1 MSPRLGTDN
10 YFEDF
15 AVGDRVRHARGKT
28 VTDFDTMT
36 LAQLLMNT
44 SHGHY
49 NADHMAGSEFGR
61 PLTFGG
67 VVASIVYGLVSQ
79 DTAEQAVSELG
90 IDSMRFQHPTFSGDT
105 LYATSEVLDADG
117 HDDGTGTVRFRHL
130 GLNAEGRTV
139 CEMVRRVR
147 LRRRPPEVAAP

>member
-1 MSPRLGTDN
+1 MSARLGTDN
-10 YFEDF
+10 FFEDF

-49 NADHMAGSEFGR
+49 NADAMADSEFGR

-67 VVASIVYGLVSQ
+67 VVASIVYGLASQ
-79 DTAEQAVSELG
+79 DTGEQAVVEEG
-90 IDSMRFQHPTFSGDT
+90 IDSIRFAAPTFSGDT
-105 LYATSEVLDADG
+105 LYATSEVLEAEG
-117 HDDGTGTVRFRHL
+117 HDDGTGTVCFRHV
-130 GLNAEGRTV
+130 GTNADGATV

-147 LRRRPPEVAAP
+147 LRRRPPEVPAP